1 MTNTLFD
8 AIRRFLSGTSQL
20 SDTDATHLLYL
31 VYTLCK
37 VRGYKTVS
45 KLFPHSVEDLEPT
58 YKLLEKFRG
67 CARTPEPTPDANVED
82 HQPVHPLILQAQQF
96 ALDEIEWR
104 VPYVLLLWLSVIGL
118 IPFDLNALDNDSSG
132 MPLKH
137 KLLDIAHHFLRESS
151 ITRNAASELLST
163 LLTRPDMKAELATFV
178 DTAVSTVTRL
188 STGPSSELLIS
199 TNQYHVAGLYMT
211 LALIFQKG
219 EREQLVPHVLP
230 ILKAFFPAST
240 PSDSTTPSNQ
250 STNTGSES
258 EEMTYDLP
266 SNALINKK
274 LSVKLVQRLGLA
286 LLHPRIPKWRYQRRT
301 VSLLH
306 NLSSKSSQPSST
318 TSSNVPP
325 QLEENNDD
333 DDNDEEYDIP
343 NELEIFV
350 QLLLSALRDKDTI
363 VRWSAAKG
371 IGRLTHRLPQA
382 LADEIVGSLLEL
394 FDSRE
399 TDCAWHGACLSIAEL
414 ARRGLLLPSRLSELL
429 DKLNKALQFEIRRGT
444 YSTGHHVRDAACY
457 VAWALARAYDPEL
470 LKNYLAVS
478 LASSLLITA
487 LFDREVNCRRAAAAA
502 FQEHVGRQGSF
513 PHGIEVI
520 TLVNFFTLSNR
531 SEAYLTLAPQVA
543 AFEDYT
549 KPLIDHLAFSK
560 SRHVD
565 HTIRKLS
572 SQALGKLALQPA
584 HQHYIATHIVPN
596 LIPYATN
603 PDFATRQGSIQV
615 LAEIVL
621 SFASLTSNELKT
633 QEQSTTETLPS
644 PTVSETPHDAS
655 LNLAQ
660 KSSSSSSGVQ
670 ESTQPTSLDE
680 HAHSMERRN
689 AVISKW
695 IAIDIQEKL
704 WNIPADVDRARLYR
718 GRSAEHLRVAVC
730 RLISAISELGLSLKS
745 SGKTSSA
752 APGAKAT
759 AVRGPAIAQRLA
771 SGTGSTKTGKD
782 TLTFFIETLEENLR
796 QPLEDVV
803 NVAVDAT
810 RSLALRY
817 LPSSS
822 HVTDA
827 LLDRW
832 MKIIASDTNQA
843 ARRGHCL
850 AIGALPLE
858 SLSPLR
864 LPQIISCLLSSMKIL
879 GNKSYLDDAEVRKN
893 AIVGLCDLVNRV
905 PLETSTTSPSSCC
918 LTNVQVKDIINAYL
932 TSMDD
937 YTTDNRGD
945 IGSLVREAAI
955 SAFGWLLLK
964 LCPSYSSSSTT
975 LAPSSNA
982 KGASCLVSKDVLMAF
997 VGRLVRLALE
1007 KIDRTRERAGV
1018 MLEQLVR
1025 CTAGVPSTA
1034 SLYRFATWSQVS
1046 FETVY
1051 LDKDMIPQVGEVW
1064 KMIDE
1069 TSRSADAR
1077 SVITKG
1083 LNWTSSRVVFPLLVP
1098 LLRFDEYRYWVVIG
1112 IIRSVGGA
1120 NNGKELVEDATNSLM
1135 TFVRSLHTP
1144 DALDQFSQSLI
1155 AVMKNNVGN
1164 EQVITALWV
1173 TIDVVLASAIFYN
1186 TLPANSTFASDLLAL
1201 SRAELRLPSSIS
1213 KIHASVAIFAHLLS
1227 FQGVTDAAN
1236 TRNQALKMMLFFLG
1250 YKYPVIRK
1258 LAAEALYL
1266 QLETSPQI
1274 IANDTNNTAKEE
1286 TLEKAKDILSTVSW
1300 AWDTEYQ
1307 AAKEN
1312 LTSILVEK
1320 STAN

>member
-1 MTNTLFD
+1 MTSTLFD
-8 AIRRFLSGTSQL
+8 AIRHFLSGSSKL

-58 YKLLEKFRG
+58 YKLLEKFRD
-67 CARTPEPTPDANVED
+67 CARTSEPTTVNVDD

-132 MPLKH
+132 VPLKH

-151 ITRNAASELLST
+151 ITRNAAAELLST
-163 LLTRPDMKAELATFV
+163 LLTRPDMKAELV
-178 DTAVSTVTRL
+178 DLVQTAVSTVKRL
-188 STGPSSELLIS
+188 STGPPSELLIS

-219 EREQLVPHVLP
+219 EREQLVPHVIP
-230 ILKAFFPAST
+230 ILNAFFPAEQHGSA
-240 PSDSTTPSNQ
+240 PSEGGGT
-250 STNTGSES
+250 
-258 EEMTYDLP
+258 MYDLP

-274 LSVKLVQRLGLA
+274 LSVKLVQRLGLV
-286 LLHPRIPKWRYQRRT
+286 LLHPRIPKWRYQRRS

-306 NLSSKSSQPSST
+306 NLSVTVSRASST
-318 TSSNVPP
+318 TTSTNVPHR
-325 QLEENNDD
+325 LEGDD
-333 DDNDEEYDIP
+333 DDEDEDEEYDIP
-343 NELEIFV
+343 EELEIFV
-350 QLLLSALRDKDTI
+350 QLLLSALRDKDTV

-414 ARRGLLLPSRLSELL
+414 ARRGLLLPSRLKELL
-429 DKLNKALQFEIRRGT
+429 DKLNTALQFEIRRGSH
-444 YSTGHHVRDAACY
+444 STGHHVRDAACY

-520 TLVNFFTLSNR
+520 ALVNFFTLSNR

-543 AFEDYT
+543 AFKDYA

-565 HTIRKLS
+565 HTIRKLA

-584 HQHYIATHIVPN
+584 HQHYIVTSIVPK

-603 PDFATRQGSIQV
+603 PDFATRQGAIQV

-621 SFASLTSNELKT
+621 SFASLTSDELNTKASSH
-633 QEQSTTETLPS
+633 STTPS
-644 PTVSETPHDAS
+644 STSPSHTTSS
-655 LNLAQ
+655 F
-660 KSSSSSSGVQ
+660 SSSSAVHVTT
-670 ESTQPTSLDE
+670 TQSATLDD
-680 HAHSMERRN
+680 HTHHMEKRSDI
-689 AVISKW
+689 ISKW
-695 IAIDIQEKL
+695 IATDIQEKL

-718 GRSAEHLRVAVC
+718 GRGAEHLRISVC
-730 RLISAISELGLSLKS
+730 HIISAISELGLSLKS
-745 SGKTSSA
+745 SGKASST
-752 APGAKAT
+752 APGAKST

-803 NVAVDAT
+803 NVAVEAT

-827 LLDRW
+827 LIDRW

-850 AIGALPLE
+850 AIGALPLS
-858 SLSPLR
+858 SLSPSR
-864 LPQIISCLLSSMKIL
+864 FPQVVSCLLVSMKII

-893 AIVGLCDLVNRV
+893 AIVGMCDLVNRA
-905 PLETSTTSPSSCC
+905 PLERDSPPSSPPTCC
-918 LTNVQVKDIINAYL
+918 LTDDHIVEITNAY
-932 TSMDD
+932 TASMDD

-945 IGSLVREAAI
+945 IGSVVREAAI

-964 LCPSYSSSSTT
+964 LCPAPPPSSSGD
-975 LAPSSNA
+975 SSSGISSSLLT
-982 KGASCLVSKDVLMAF
+982 KEVMMSF

-1025 CTAGVPSTA
+1025 CAVGAPSTA
-1034 SLYRFATWSQVS
+1034 SLHRFATWSQVS
-1046 FETVY
+1046 FENAY
-1051 LDKDMIPQVGEVW
+1051 FGKDMVSQVEEVW
-1064 KMIDE
+1064 KMIDVASLPVE
-1069 TSRSADAR
+1069 SR

-1083 LNWTSSRVVFPLLVP
+1083 LNWASGRIVFPLLVP
-1098 LLRFDEYRYWVVIG
+1098 LLQFEAYRYWVVIG
-1112 IIRSVGGA
+1112 IVRSVGGA
-1120 NNGKELVEDATNSLM
+1120 NNGKELVEYATNSLM
-1135 TFVRSLHTP
+1135 TFVRHLHTP
-1144 DALDQFSQSLI
+1144 EALEQFAQSLI
-1155 AVMKNNVGN
+1155 VVMENNVGN

-1173 TIDVVLASAIFYN
+1173 TMDVVLASAIFYN
-1186 TLPANSTFASDLLAL
+1186 GLPSNSTFASNLLAL

-1213 KIHASVAIFAHLLS
+1213 KLHASVAIFAHLLS
-1227 FQGVTDAAN
+1227 FQGATDTAN
-1236 TRNQALKMMLFFLG
+1236 TRTQALRMMLFFLG
-1250 YKYPVIRK
+1250 YKFPVIRK

-1266 QLETSPQI
+1266 QLEMSPRI
-1274 IANDTNNTAKEE
+1274 LDDETNATDATKEE
-1286 TLEKAKDILSTVSW
+1286 KLEKAKEVLSTISW

-1307 AAKEN
+1307 AAKDT
-1312 LTSILVEK
+1312 LTSLLVGK
-1320 STAN
+1320 SNAS